1 MVAFHKDFSE
11 YATCSR
17 CGLKKLCG
25 KVGRHMVCWSCSQ
38 KNFNGLRNY
47 NKELINDDT

>member
-1 MVAFHKDFSE
+1 MVAFHKDFAE

-25 KVGRHMVCWSCSQ
+25 KVGRHMVCYSCANN
-38 KNFNGLRNY
+38 NFNGLRR
-47 NKELINDDT
+47 INND